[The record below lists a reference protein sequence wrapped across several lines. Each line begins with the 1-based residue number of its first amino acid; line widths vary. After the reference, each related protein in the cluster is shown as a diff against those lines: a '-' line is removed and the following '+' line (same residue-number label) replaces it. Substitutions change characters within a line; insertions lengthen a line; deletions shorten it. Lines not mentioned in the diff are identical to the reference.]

1 MQKQIAFKYKSKTG
15 VEVGSRGRKEGGRA
29 VERKMQV
36 IKVVIK
42 EKESVETSAGTMS
55 NFLLRLSILLA
66 VQ

>member
-1 MQKQIAFKYKSKTG
+1 MQKQIAFKNKSKTG
-15 VEVGSRGRKEGGRA
+15 VEVGSRVRKEGGRA

-42 EKESVETSAGTMS
+42 EKKSVETSAGAMS
-55 NFLLRLSILLA
+55 NFLLGLSSLLA